1 MSTTLDRG
9 VAVQYAGEKT
19 PTLFTI
25 EIGAVDRGASLQ
37 TLSQYPLENEILFP
51 PLSFMEVTGGT
62 RMEVGPGGKM
72 VRVVSLSVN
81 SNQTCGTIDQML
93 DSRRRLHVAML
104 ENYDLE
110 IQGALQGKL
119 DSKVNARTV
128 DSRLSSGSGE
138 LEVCRY
144 TI

>member
-9 VAVQYAGEKT
+9 VAVQYAGKVT

-37 TLSQYPLENEILFP
+37 ILSQYPEEEEILFP
-51 PLSFMEVTGGT
+51 PLSFLEVTGGT
-62 RMEVGPGGKM
+62 RMEVVGGKM

-81 SNQTCGTIDQML
+81 SNQTCGTIEKML
-93 DSRRRLHVAML
+93 DLRRGLHVAML

-128 DSRLSSGSGE
+128 DSRFSSGSGE

>member
-9 VAVQYAGEKT
+9 VAVQYAGKVT

-37 TLSQYPLENEILFP
+37 ILSQYPEEEEILFP
-51 PLSFMEVTGGT
+51 PLSFLEVTGGT
-62 RMEVGPGGKM
+62 RMEVVGGKM

-81 SNQTCGTIDQML
+81 SNQTCGTIEKML
-93 DSRRRLHVAML
+93 DLRRGLHVAML

-128 DSRLSSGSGE
+128 DSRFSSGSGE
-138 LEVCRY
+138 LKVCRY

>member
-1 MSTTLDRG
+1 MSTTLDREM
-9 VAVQYAGEKT
+9 AIQYAGEVT

-37 TLSQYPLENEILFP
+37 TLSQYPGENEILLP
-51 PLSFMEVTGGT
+51 PLSYLEVTGGT

-81 SNQTCGTIDQML
+81 SNQTCGTIEKML
-93 DSRRRLHVAML
+93 DLRRGLHVAML
-104 ENYDLE
+104 ENYALE

-128 DSRLSSGSGE
+128 DSRFSSGPGE

>member
-1 MSTTLDRG
+1 MSTTLNRG
-9 VAVQYAGEKT
+9 VAVQYAGKVT

-25 EIGAVDRGASLQ
+25 DIGAVDRGASLRI
-37 TLSQYPLENEILFP
+37 LSQYPAENEILFP
-51 PLSFMEVTGGT
+51 PLSFLEVTGGT
-62 RMEVGPGGKM
+62 RMEVGPGGKT

-110 IQGALQGKL
+110 IKGELEGKL

-128 DSRLSSGSGE
+128 DSRFSSGPGE